1 MSIRRR
7 LIGVTTAIAIA
18 TSAALSV
25 SPALAA
31 PVTDTKTPKAI
42 AVRTVTVGSNPYDVA
57 VAQNLGQA
65 FVVNDGSVSVVS
77 LLTHR
82 QIAEFGTG
90 EGHDQNTIA
99 LVRNNT
105 KGYITD
111 NADNRV
117 TVFDTE
123 TRKLAGHITVGYG
136 ATDVIKANTPNG
148 QRAYVITAVESA
160 PQNSGARNQLIAINT
175 ATGKVIKRTALPAEP
190 GSLTVAKGGKS
201 IWVGNENDGHL
212 WKVSTTT
219 GKITKTLKPTK
230 AGPVLSMTVA
240 PGGKKL
246 WVTGLAGVAVLNAKT
261 GKPVKFIT
269 APKIANGY
277 PLLNYLAFNGSGRY
291 AYVVNSVQNNE
302 DGQGQVAAIN
312 TRTYKVAWRIK
323 TGSTPL
329 GIATDTTHRT
339 AYVPNYDDDTLTY
352 FPITK

>member
-1 MSIRRR
+1 MSIRQR
-7 LIGVTTAIAIA
+7 LIGAATVTAILASTA
-18 TSAALSV
+18 LTGPAA
-25 SPALAA
+25 AA
-31 PVTDTKTPKAI
+31 PATAAPTNKPPTA
-42 AVRTVTVGSNPYDVA
+42 RTVTVGSNPYDVA
-57 VAQNLGQA
+57 IARNLGQA
-65 FVVNDGSVSVVS
+65 FVVNDGSVSVIS

-82 QIAEFGTG
+82 QIDEFGTG
-90 EGHDQNTIA
+90 EGHDQNHIA
-99 LVRNNT
+99 LVRSNT

-117 TVFDTE
+117 TVIDTE
-123 TRKLAGHITVGYG
+123 TRTVAGHITVGYG
-136 ATDVIKANTPNG
+136 ATDVIKANTPKG

-160 PQNSGARNQLIAINT
+160 PQDSGARNQMIAINT
-175 ATGKVIKRTALPAEP
+175 ATGKVVARTNLPAEP
-190 GSLTVAKGGKS
+190 GSLTVSKGGTS

-246 WVTGLAGVAVLNAKT
+246 WVTGMAGVAVLNAKT
-261 GKPVKFIT
+261 GKTTRFIT

-291 AYVVNSVQNNE
+291 AYIVNSVQNNE
-302 DGQGQVAAIN
+302 DGQGQVTAIN
-312 TRTYKVAWRIK
+312 TKTYKVAWRIR